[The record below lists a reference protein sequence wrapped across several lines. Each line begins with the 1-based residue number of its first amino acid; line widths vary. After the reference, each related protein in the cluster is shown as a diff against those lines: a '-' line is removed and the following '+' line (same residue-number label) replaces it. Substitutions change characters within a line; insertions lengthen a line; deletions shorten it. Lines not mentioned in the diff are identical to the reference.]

1 MMHVCL
7 VIDRAVPV
15 VNYGGTE
22 RVVTWLAKELASL
35 GCRITIIAPSIG
47 SELRTISEPVIAKT
61 AEEAKNAIPKDADIA
76 HFHGWMP
83 DEIDQHPN
91 WVYTLHGN
99 ATDPKSL
106 PLRTICISQNHAS
119 RHGKSIFV
127 YNGIDPNEST
137 YPKPKKQNS
146 FLFFSKI
153 KSRAKGFTEALRLSS
168 KYDFNLIAA
177 GGRRHHIPS
186 VCWYA
191 RSFLCNCQFL
201 GEISGKTKF
210 ETFASAQ
217 ALIFPIAWDEPF
229 GLVLI
234 ESMLA
239 GTPVIAK
246 NRGSVSEI
254 VKLESGRI
262 YQTDQEFEEA
272 INTLDE
278 IFPEQIIEYARSRFT
293 STIMAKAYL
302 NLYEN
307 VVSNRTIQW

>member
-1 MMHVCL
+1 MHVCL

-22 RVVTWLAKELASL
+22 RVVTWLTKELANL
-35 GCRITIIAPSIG
+35 GCSVTIIAPSIG
-47 SELRTISEPVIAKT
+47 IELRTISKAIIAKT
-61 AEEAKNAIPKDADIA
+61 ATEAKAAIPKDIDIA
-76 HFHGWMP
+76 HFHGWVP

-99 ATDPKSL
+99 ATDTRLL
-106 PLRTICISQNHAS
+106 PLRTICVSQNHAL
-119 RHGKSIFV
+119 RHGKSVFV
-127 YNGIDPNEST
+127 YNGVSLNESS
-137 YPKPKKQNS
+137 YPKPKKNSS

-153 KSRAKGFTEALRLSS
+153 KSRAKGITEALRLAS
-168 KYDFNLIAA
+168 KYDFKLIAA
-177 GGRRHHIPS
+177 GGSRHHIPS
-186 VCWYA
+186 IYWYA
-191 RSFLCNCQFL
+191 RSFRSGCQFL
-201 GEISGKTKF
+201 GEVSGRTKF
-210 ETFASAQ
+210 ETFASAR

-254 VKLESGRI
+254 VKLGSGRV

-272 INTLDE
+272 INTISE
-278 IFPEQIIEYARSRFT
+278 IAPEQTIEYARSRFT
-293 STIMAKAYL
+293 STIMANAYL
-302 NLYEN
+302 SLYEN
-307 VVSNRTIQW
+307 VLSSRTIQW